1 MRKRLIAALLLTFG
15 ATVLLRLLFAGQADE
30 HLPTAEAGIIDLR
43 EWEAGQGQLI
53 PLDGEWAF
61 YPGRFMDPAASAGEH
76 SAGKMRQSYIQVP
89 GSWAAQIA
97 PNSPSEFGSGTYR
110 LRILLPEGEN
120 LYGMR
125 IENIRS
131 AHKLFVNGELVSQRG
146 VPGLS
151 KAATA
156 PANTPYVARIM
167 AKQQGELELVI
178 HAANYHYGAIGGI
191 FRSIEFG
198 QLADIYYKNE
208 QTKASDSSNIRLFVG
223 LGVMLLILFAF
234 RRQSVE
240 LGFFGLL
247 FLLFTVYWLSH
258 GSKILFVTFPDMPY
272 VWQTRTQTLTPIAC
286 AYIYVLFIRT
296 LFPAYCSKLVIRAGT
311 LAAIGLA
318 LIVLVAEESV
328 FTQMETL
335 IVGYGLTMTA
345 YMLTVMVR
353 GTLAKAD
360 EPLYTLAGALCMI
373 QYALFEGL
381 SFLNLH
387 HTDLPP
393 IEIAIFVICMAM
405 LITKRFFLTL
415 RKVEALS
422 NELLLADRLKN
433 DFLAHT
439 SDELRVPIHGMTNL
453 AQVMLEE
460 LKADERHMERLSLI
474 VASGR
479 RMTYLLDEINEL
491 SRLNEGAVELSRR
504 AVDPRMTAEA
514 VIDLLKK
521 APERQGIELCSHI
534 PPGTPLLWADPNR
547 LLQILLNLVY
557 EALQEPGIE
566 RVAIG
571 ANQDHDAGSLWLIV
585 TRTRRED
592 ARGAGSDS
600 RESAMPEEGLET
612 SVSRK
617 LVELH
622 GGRLEIDAAPGGM
635 AVRFTLPM
643 VPAAALHSHE
653 EVAIG
658 PTAAVLEAAAAAIA
672 ADPTPRLQP
681 VQAMPSLQHNTPGG
695 AKVLLADD
703 DPVALQVMFDVLVRE
718 GLTVVGAATGVQAL
732 RELERQSDWD
742 LVIADTMLPVLSGYD
757 LCRHIRQR
765 FTLSDLPV
773 LLMTKRSGPID
784 LLVGFDAGANDYVSK
799 PLDIAEFTGRIRT
812 LLRMKQS
819 VRDQLHMEMA
829 LIQAQIKPHFLFNAL
844 NTIAGLS
851 ETDPDG
857 MRELLNEFGHYLRY
871 SFDLRNLERFVPF
884 ETEWSLVTSYLHIE
898 QARFGERIRVVAQI
912 EDGMRFRLP
921 PLSLQ
926 PLVENA
932 LRHGIL
938 KRFEGGT
945 IAITVSRKAG
955 GIRVEVSDD
964 GVGFPK
970 GRAEAVMSG
979 EYRSGIGLTNVNRRL
994 LTYYGQGLTIASEPD
1009 AGSTI
1014 GFTIPLQ

>member
-1 MRKRLIAALLLTFG
+1 MRKRLIITMLLVFG
-15 ATVLLRLLFAGQADE
+15 ATVLLRLLFGGQPDE
-30 HLPTAEAGIIDLR
+30 HLPTAESGIIDLR
-43 EWEAGQGQLI
+43 EMDLEQGKLV
-53 PLDGEWAF
+53 PLDGEWSF
-61 YPGRFMDPAASAGEH
+61 YPGQFIDPAAAPD
-76 SAGKMRQSYIQVP
+76 AKLPPAFIQVP
-89 GSWAAQIA
+89 GSWSAQVS
-97 PNSPSEFGSGTYR
+97 PGRPSEFGSGTYR
-110 LRILLPEGEN
+110 LRILLPKGEN
-120 LYGMR
+120 LYGLR
-125 IENIRS
+125 VENIRS
-131 AHKLFVNGELVSQRG
+131 AHKLYVNGRQIGKRG
-146 VPGLS
+146 EPGLS
-151 KAATA
+151 RAATA
-156 PANTPYVARIM
+156 PANTPYVARIHP
-167 AKQQGELELVI
+167 QQGELDLVI
-178 HAANYHYGAIGGI
+178 HAANYHYGSIGGI
-191 FRSIEFG
+191 FSSIAFG
-198 QLADIYYKNE
+198 KLADIYYKNE
-208 QTKASDSSNIRLFVG
+208 QTKAADSANTKLFVG
-223 LGVMLLILFAF
+223 LAVVLLILFAF
-234 RRQSVE
+234 RRQSAE

-247 FLLFTVYWLSH
+247 FVLFTVYWLSH
-258 GSKILFVTFPDMPY
+258 GSKLMFVTNPDMPY
-272 VWQTRTQTLTPIAC
+272 AWQTRVQTLTPIAC
-286 AYIYVLFIRT
+286 AYVYMLFIRT
-296 LFPAYCSKLVIRAGT
+296 LFPAYCSKLAIRIGT
-311 LAAIGLA
+311 LAAI
-318 LIVLVAEESV
+318 VFSLVTLFTDVSV
-328 FTQMETL
+328 FTQLEPL
-335 IVGYGLTMTA
+335 LVGYGLTLTA

-353 GTLAKAD
+353 GTLAKQD
-360 EPLYTLAGALCMI
+360 EPLYTLAGALCLI
-373 QYALFEGL
+373 EYALFEGL

-387 HTDLPP
+387 HSDLPP
-393 IEIAIFVICMAM
+393 IEVAIFVICMAM
-405 LITKRFFLTL
+405 LITTRFFVTL
-415 RKVEALS
+415 RKVETLS

-433 DFLAHT
+433 DFLSHT

-460 LKADERHMERLSLI
+460 LKDDERHTERLALI

-491 SRLNEGAVELSRR
+491 SRLNEGSVELSQR

-521 APERQGIELCSHI
+521 APERQGVELRSDI

-557 EALQEPGIE
+557 EALQEPEIKQ
-566 RVAIG
+566 VTIG
-571 ANQDHDAGSLWLIV
+571 SYQTGQPAEIWLTVVRITRDRAEESEAGSAEAA
-585 TRTRRED
+585 RTE
-592 ARGAGSDS
+592 
-600 RESAMPEEGLET
+600 EEGLET
-612 SVSRK
+612 TVSRK

-622 GGRLEIDAAPGGM
+622 GGRLEIDAGLGRTTA
-635 AVRFTLPM
+635 RFTLP
-643 VPAAALHSHE
+643 PAPSAALHSHE
-653 EVAIG
+653 SALAV
-658 PTAAVLEAAAAAIA
+658 PSSTVLEAAAAAIA
-672 ADPTPRLQP
+672 EDPSSRLQP
-681 VQAMPSLQHNTPGG
+681 VQAVPSLQRHTPGG

-718 GLTVVGAATGVQAL
+718 GLTVIGAASGVQAL

-757 LCRHIRQR
+757 LCRHIRER

-819 VRDQLHMEMA
+819 VREQLHMEMA
-829 LIQAQIKPHFLFNAL
+829 LIQAQIRPHFLFNAL

-871 SFDLRNLERFVPF
+871 SFDLRNLDRFVPF
-884 ETEWSLVTSYLHIE
+884 ETEWSLVASYLHIE
-898 QARFGERIRVVAQI
+898 QARFGERIRVVTQI
-912 EDGMRFRLP
+912 EDGLRFRLP

-938 KRFEGGT
+938 KRYEGGT
-945 IAITVSRKAG
+945 IAISVSRKPG

-994 LTYYGQGLTIASEPD
+994 LAYYGQGLTIASEPD
-1009 AGSTI
+1009 AGTTI
-1014 GFTIPLQ
+1014 GFTIPL